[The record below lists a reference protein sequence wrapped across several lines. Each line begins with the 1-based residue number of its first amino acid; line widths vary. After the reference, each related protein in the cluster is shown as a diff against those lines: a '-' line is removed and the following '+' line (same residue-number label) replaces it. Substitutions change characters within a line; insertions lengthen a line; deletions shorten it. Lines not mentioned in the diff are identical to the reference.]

1 MKLFHLSDL
10 HLGKRLNDFS
20 LLEDQKHILTQILSL
35 VRAERP
41 DAVIIAGDIYD
52 KAVPP
57 AEAVA
62 MFDDFL
68 SQLSAACSSVFI
80 VSGNH
85 DSPER
90 LAFGASLMEKSGVY
104 LSPVYSGAL
113 APVTLSDEYGEVDF
127 YLLPFIKPAH
137 VRRFFPEQDI
147 KSSTDALSLAL
158 SGCPKSPERRNI
170 LIAHQLV
177 LPDSGGEGA
186 EVSIGSAENVD
197 SSVFDGFDYVALGHL
212 HVPHGVSRPT
222 LRYCGSPIKYSFYEA
237 KYKKT
242 VTVLELLEP
251 GHTELRELPLT
262 PLHDMRELRGSYED
276 LTLRQS
282 YENTKTDD
290 YLRITLTDEDDVPEA
305 LAKLRVIYP
314 NLMQLFYDNN
324 RTRARV
330 SVLDAEGSVERP
342 PAVLF
347 AELYEKQNGA
357 PMSPEQEKLITGLIS
372 EIWEVRA

>member
-20 LLEDQKHILTQILSL
+20 LLEDQKHILTQILSM

-41 DAVIIAGDIYD
+41 NAVIIAGDIYD

-62 MFDDFL
+62 LFDDFL
-68 SQLSAACSSVFI
+68 SRLSAACNSVFI

-90 LAFGASLMEKSGVY
+90 LAFGASLMEQSGVY
-104 LSPVYSGAL
+104 LSPVYNGAL

-127 YLLPFIKPAH
+127 YLLPFVKPAH
-137 VRRFFPEQDI
+137 VRRFFPEQEI
-147 KSSTDALSLAL
+147 ESSSDALSVAL
-158 SGCPKSPERRNI
+158 SGCPKNPDRRNV

-177 LPDSGGEGA
+177 LPGSGGEGA
-186 EVSIGSAENVD
+186 EVFIGSAENVD
-197 SSVFDGFDYVALGHL
+197 NSVFDGFDYVALGHL

-237 KYKKT
+237 KHEKT

-262 PLHDMRELRGSYED
+262 PLHDMRELRGSYEE

-290 YLRITLTDEDDVPEA
+290 YLRITLTDEEDVPEA

-314 NLMQLFYDNN
+314 NLMQLLYDNS
-324 RTRARV
+324 RTRAGV
-330 SVLDAEGSVERP
+330 AVLNAEGSAERP
-342 PAVLF
+342 PAELF

-357 PMSPEQEKLITGLIS
+357 PMSSEQEELITRLIS
-372 EIWEVRA
+372 EIWEV